1 MNCFT
6 FTCFQQGS
14 TACVGKKARSLCLM
28 WTSITHLKFVI
39 NDVLHGYGSDEHP
52 SFTLDPLLLNYEGSR
67 DGEMV
72 EGKKNY
78 IWEKPLGLKGKGSR
92 EFFLLTALSEEFMSL
107 QCWAGEVLC
116 EYL

>member
-14 TACVGKKARSLCLM
+14 TACVGKKARSLCLT

-52 SFTLDPLLLNYEGSR
+52 SFTLDPLLLNYEEGR

-72 EGKKNY
+72 ERKKKLHLGKASWIKRERFQRILFADCLIRRTY
-78 IWEKPLGLKGKGSR
+78 VSPVLGR
-92 EFFLLTALSEEFMSL
+92 
-107 QCWAGEVLC
+107 
-116 EYL
+116 